1 MKGCTTIEELE
12 RLPNHYSHT
21 IYKEFI
27 ETQKDKEKR
36 EASEGEAMVDELSDA
51 MT

>member
-1 MKGCTTIEELE
+1 MKGCTTIAELE

-27 ETQKDKEKR
+27 ETQMDKEKQ
-36 EASEGEAMVDELSDA
+36 EAVQGEAMMDELSDA

>member
-1 MKGCTTIEELE
+1 MKGCTTISELE
-12 RLPNHYSHT
+12 NLPNHYSHT

-27 ETQKDKEKR
+27 DTQMDKDKQ
-36 EASEGEAMVDELSDA
+36 EAVQSEQMMDELSDA